1 MRSLPR
7 WESMA
12 DSGSPNR
19 AILATEVGLDRLH
32 HRDGPECARPRA
44 QHPPDG
50 RARPFVARDLTS
62 RDAVPE
68 DGRTPGGLSAAN
80 PANRLVGFA
89 PGDGRL
95 PPEGR
100 LPIRHLTQF

>member
-7 WESMA
+7 WESMT

-32 HRDGPECARPRA
+32 HRDGPECARPRP
-44 QHPPDG
+44 QQPPDG

-62 RDAVPE
+62 RDAAPE
-68 DGRTPGGLSAAN
+68 DGRTPSGSQ
-80 PANRLVGFA
+80 RLILLTA
-89 PGDGRL
+89 WWAL
-95 PPEGR
+95 PPAMAGC
-100 LPIRHLTQF
+100 HQKAGFQ